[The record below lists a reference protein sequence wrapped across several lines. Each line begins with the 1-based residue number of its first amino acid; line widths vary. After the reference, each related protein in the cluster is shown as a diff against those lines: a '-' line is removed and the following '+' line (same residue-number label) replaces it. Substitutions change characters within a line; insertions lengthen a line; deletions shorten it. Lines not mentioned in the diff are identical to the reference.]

1 VDRTTVGAIHFDQI
15 EQHGGQPGVR
25 DEGLIQSALARP
37 RNKWAYQ
44 PQCDLATLAAAYGFG
59 LTKNHGFVDGNKR
72 VAFMVMYVFLGLNG
86 YEINATE
93 EEIVVVMRE
102 LAADVRT
109 EADLATWLRGNIV
122 TT

>member
-1 VDRTTVGAIHFDQI
+1 MDRTTVGAIHFDQI

-44 PQCDLATLAAAYGFG
+44 PQCDLATLAAGYGFG
-59 LTKNHGFVDGNKR
+59 LTKS